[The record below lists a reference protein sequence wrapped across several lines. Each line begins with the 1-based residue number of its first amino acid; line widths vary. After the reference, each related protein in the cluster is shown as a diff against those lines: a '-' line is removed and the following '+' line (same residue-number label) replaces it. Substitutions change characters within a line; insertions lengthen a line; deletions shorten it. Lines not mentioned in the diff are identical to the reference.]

1 MAAIHNYTIT
11 FMPLRAAAGDSPYV
25 VNIGGGSGYA
35 VPLNGAAQPFV
46 TDENDEADEF
56 ALVRTQ
62 SGYLRIVDDGL
73 DANGNS
79 WDWRDLIPDTDTS
92 RPVTLTRGGTVM
104 WQGFMQAQNFGSTLY
119 GDPQEREFPVQCSL
133 SVTQGFDINYQEKA
147 VHNFAYLLKTIID
160 CIPSAAK
167 PQTFVFQGGNHALAW
182 LQKKID
188 WQNFV
193 SEDDDGLT
201 ARYNLYQCLEDMC
214 RFWGWTART
223 WRQTVYFTCADDAD
237 EQTFIALS
245 YSNLSTL
252 AGGSSV
258 TVTEENFSTCV
269 LSGDIFA
276 NADLDDYQQRGPNKA
291 TVTGNANQADKEL
304 VYFADKQMV
313 KEMKDGGWQSAIH
326 IDEKTLQYTV
336 DKLSFNRPFQN
347 LRAVSGKGAF
357 NVAKIYTSSFNSDG
371 SEMAVIRILDAY
383 NGNGYVMLE
392 STYEHAFDEG
402 LFKLYGNIYRKTE
415 KFEDVADEDFGNYG
429 KKNMYVRFGIG
440 ADRNSCQW
448 YNGSTWQS
456 QITDFKVTIGNSDD
470 HFCIRTQVG
479 GLSYITGSIEPPVG
493 GVIGKVFIDLLGTD
507 EYFENPVL
515 YPGTNKTFEIEGFK
529 LEFERNNV
537 RVTGGSGQWQGAGQW
552 QKIDLNDRKTYKS
565 KNGNGVIDDFAT
577 DNIYASDNDMS
588 FGYGVIIDGSGY
600 MGGLLYGSSTT
611 PEFAEQHL
619 ANRVTS
625 YWQTTKRMLRLP
637 LRSNLSIDGTAVNDI
652 TPQFKVTA
660 DGTVCHPIGISHDW
674 RDDVTTLTL
683 LEL

>member
-1 MAAIHNYTIT
+1 
-11 FMPLRAAAGDSPYV
+11 
-25 VNIGGGSGYA
+25 
-35 VPLNGAAQPFV
+35 
-46 TDENDEADEF
+46 
-56 ALVRTQ
+56 
-62 SGYLRIVDDGL
+62 
-73 DANGNS
+73 
-79 WDWRDLIPDTDTS
+79 
-92 RPVTLTRGGTVM
+92 
-104 WQGFMQAQNFGSTLY
+104 MQAQNFGSTLY

-160 CIPSAAK
+160 CIPYAAK

-223 WRQTVYFTCADDAD
+223 WRRTVYFTCADDAA
-237 EQTFIALS
+237 EQTFITLS

-507 EYFENPVL
+507 EYFDDPIL

-537 RVTGGSGQWQGAGQW
+537 RVTGSGSGQWQGAGQW

-565 KNGNGVIDDFAT
+565 KNGNGVIEDFAT

>member
-1 MAAIHNYTIT
+1 
-11 FMPLRAAAGDSPYV
+11 
-25 VNIGGGSGYA
+25 
-35 VPLNGAAQPFV
+35 
-46 TDENDEADEF
+46 
-56 ALVRTQ
+56 
-62 SGYLRIVDDGL
+62 
-73 DANGNS
+73 
-79 WDWRDLIPDTDTS
+79 LIPDTDTS
-92 RPVTLTRGGTVM
+92 RPVTLTKGGTIM

-160 CIPSAAK
+160 SIPTSAK
-167 PQTFVFQGGNHALAW
+167 PQTFVFQGGDHALAW

-223 WRQTVYFTCADDAD
+223 WRRTVYFTCADDAA
-237 EQTFIALS
+237 EQTFITLS

-357 NVAKIYTSSFNSDG
+357 NVAKIYTSDG
-371 SEMAVIRILDAY
+371 SEMAVIRILDEY

-448 YNGSTWQS
+448 YNGTTWQS

-565 KNGNGVIDDFAT
+565 KNGNGVIEDFAT